1 MEKYKKETEEKIEVR
16 MKATII
22 IQNKNYEQFLRKTI
36 LSCIIQDFPK
46 DQYEIIGYDANSTDK
61 SMEIYNRF
69 KDRIKIVQVGDK
81 WQSAALNEIIKNHAK
96 GEYISI
102 INSDDW
108 LLPHFVKIHANALDE
123 SPDDVVMAYSNAYQ
137 ELDDGT
143 RVTYEPKDKDK
154 KLIPKKEIFK
164 RNFVFQ
170 PSVIIKKSA
179 LDKIGLFDEK
189 LKHAWDYKAWIELAK
204 IGKWAYIDSIT
215 TVYRV
220 HQNMGSIRARKEI
233 DDEFKKIV
241 HEQGKK
247 EEDNKKVQN
256 G

>member
-1 MEKYKKETEEKIEVR
+1 
-16 MKATII
+16 MKTTII
-22 IQNKNYEQFLRKTI
+22 IQNKNYAQFLRKTI
-36 LSCIIQDFPK
+36 LSCIIQDYPK

-61 SMEIYNRF
+61 SMEIYDRF

-96 GEYISI
+96 GKYIAI

-108 LLPHFVKIHANALDE
+108 LLSHFVRIHANALDE
-123 SPDDVVMAYSNAYQ
+123 SPEDVVMAYSNAYQ

-154 KLIPKKEIFK
+154 KLIPKNEIFK
-164 RNFVFQ
+164 KNFVFQ
-170 PSVIIKKSA
+170 PSVMIRRSA

-204 IGKWAYIDSIT
+204 TGKWAYIDSVT

-220 HQNMGSIRARKEI
+220 HQQMSSIKLRNEV
-233 DDEFKKIV
+233 DEEFKKLIT
-241 HEQGKK
+241 KK
-247 EEDNKKVQN
+247 NERSL
-256 G
+256 